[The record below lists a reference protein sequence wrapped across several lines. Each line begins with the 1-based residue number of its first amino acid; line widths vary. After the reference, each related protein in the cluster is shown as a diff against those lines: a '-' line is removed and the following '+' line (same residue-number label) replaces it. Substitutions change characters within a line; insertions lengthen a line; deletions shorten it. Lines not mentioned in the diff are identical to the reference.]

1 MKKLLLFVLLVC
13 FIPAYIPAMYA
24 GNGTTIFRAMP
35 FLQSPWDNSIQI
47 TWATRVPVHAWLE
60 YGTSKE
66 ELQRVQHVKNGIVVA
81 NNTLHKFQLN
91 DLRPGTTYFY
101 RAGVREVK
109 KYGGY
114 DKAFGDTIY
123 SPLYSYTCPDDG
135 NSDFTAIIF
144 NDIHQQMATLT
155 QLNEYIK
162 DTPRDLIIFNG
173 DCLCENR
180 NREAML
186 YILKSYQH
194 IIGISNTPVLYV
206 RGNHEMRGE
215 YAWAMDECINNFQ
228 GKSYGSFTWK
238 GTRWVVLDCGED
250 KPDNNKE
257 YFGMIECADMR
268 KEETLFLQ
276 KELTSKAFRKAQ
288 SRILLSHVPLWGNVD
303 SYQPGSELWRT
314 MLEKAPFNVCIT
326 GHVHKFN
333 YLPPNDKRNYPEVI
347 GGGPYIKD
355 KWLATVMILEQKNNK
370 MHLKVID
377 VNGLILIDIDV

>member
-1 MKKLLLFVLLVC
+1 MLD
-13 FIPAYIPAMYA
+13 I
-24 GNGTTIFRAMP
+24 
-35 FLQSPWDNSIQI
+35 
-47 TWATRVPVHAWLE
+47 LE
-60 YGTSKE
+60 
-66 ELQRVQHVKNGIVVA
+66 
-81 NNTLHKFQLN
+81 
-91 DLRPGTTYFY
+91 
-101 RAGVREVK
+101 
-109 KYGGY
+109 
-114 DKAFGDTIY
+114 
-123 SPLYSYTCPDDG
+123 SY
-135 NSDFTAIIF
+135 
-144 NDIHQQMATLT
+144 H
-155 QLNEYIK
+155 
-162 DTPRDLIIFNG
+162 
-173 DCLCENR
+173 
-180 NREAML
+180 
-186 YILKSYQH
+186 H